1 MQVLDRDTLLRIEN
15 AGWKSLCESKGAEF
29 YSNILAA
36 DSVFVLMNGMVLDK
50 EATVMSLEQSDPWAS
65 YSIKDPRVIQ
75 VNEKSAIIVYQ
86 TEARRDEVVVRMINS
101 SVYAMVGDQIQ
112 LVLYQQ
118 TSLE

>member
-15 AGWKSLCESKGAEF
+15 EGWTSLCESRGAEF
-29 YSNILAA
+29 YGNILAD

-50 EATVMSLEQSDPWAS
+50 EATVMSLEQSEPWER
-65 YSIKDPRVIQ
+65 YSIKDSRVIQ
-75 VNEKSAIIVYQ
+75 VNEKSAILVYQ
-86 TEARRDEVVVRMINS
+86 AEAQRDEVVVRMINS
-101 SVYAMVGDQIQ
+101 SVYAIVGDQIQ